1 MVKKLL
7 PLLLLFSLVFTAK
20 SQPTPQDTEKQLG
33 KSGLFKAI
41 TYKGK
46 QYFVC
51 RVDPHQYKTELFN
64 RLPDN
69 KGNYDF
75 TTIAAE
81 KGTKLLFAMNGG
93 MFEPDLGP
101 VGLFIAKGKTI
112 NPLNIKEGSGNFYNL
127 KPNGVFFIDGKGDPS
142 IVSTE
147 AFASHPYQPEI
158 ATQSGPML
166 VIDGVFNSNF
176 KENSV
181 NFNIRNG
188 VGITKT
194 HQVVF
199 VVSVDKVNFY
209 ELSQLFTD
217 RLGCDNALYLDGFV
231 SQYFAPELQKEPASG
246 VPLGVFIT
254 VSRK

>member
-7 PLLLLFSLVFTAK
+7 LLLILFSLVYSVQ
-20 SQPTPQDTEKQLG
+20 SQSSQTDSEKQLG
-33 KSGLFKAI
+33 KSGLFKLI
-41 TYKGK
+41 IYKGK

-51 RVDPHQYKTELFN
+51 RVDPHQYKIELFN

-75 TTIAAE
+75 ATIAAD
-81 KGTKLLFAMNGG
+81 KGAKLLFAMNGG
-93 MFEPDLGP
+93 MYEQDLSP
-101 VGLFIAKGKTI
+101 VGVFITKGKTI
-112 NPLNIKEGSGNFYNL
+112 NPLNTKDGSGNFYNL
-127 KPNGVFFIDGKGDPS
+127 KPNGVFFIDGKDN
-142 IVSTE
+142 VAVVTTDV
-147 AFASHPYQPEI
+147 FASHAYQPEI

-166 VIDGVFNSNF
+166 VIDGVFNNNF

-181 NFNIRNG
+181 NFKIRNG
-188 VGITKT
+188 VGITRA
-194 HQVVF
+194 HQVVL

-209 ELSQLFTD
+209 ELSQLFRD

-231 SQYFAPELQKEPASG
+231 SQYFAPELQKEPVAG
-246 VPLGVFIT
+246 VPLGVFIS

>member
-1 MVKKLL
+1 MVKKLS
-7 PLLLLFSLVFTAK
+7 LLLVLFSLVYSAK
-20 SQPTPQDTEKQLG
+20 SQPSQTDGEKQLG
-33 KSGLFKAI
+33 KSGLFKLI

-51 RVDPHQYKTELFN
+51 RVDPHQYKIDLFN

-69 KGNYDF
+69 KGNFDF

-81 KGTKLLFAMNGG
+81 KGAKLLFAMNGG
-93 MFEPDLGP
+93 MFEPDLSP
-101 VGLFIAKGKTI
+101 VGLFITKGKTI
-112 NPLNIKEGSGNFYNL
+112 NPLNTKDGSGNFYNL
-127 KPNGVFFIDGKGDPS
+127 KPNGVFFVDNKNDPS
-142 IVSTE
+142 VVTTD
-147 AFASHPYQPEI
+147 AFTSHAYQPEI

-166 VIDGVFNSNF
+166 VVEGVFNSNF
-176 KENSV
+176 KENSA

-188 VGITKT
+188 IGVTRT

-199 VVSVDKVNFY
+199 VVSIDKVNFY
-209 ELSQLFTD
+209 ELSQLFRD

-231 SQYFAPELQKEPASG
+231 SQYFAPELQKEPAAG
-246 VPLGVFIT
+246 VPLGVFIA